1 MAADKGKEV
10 RNMIKAGIIGA
21 TGYAGGEL
29 VRILL
34 GHKKY
39 GD

>member
-1 MAADKGKEV
+1 
-10 RNMIKAGIIGA
+10 MIKAGIIGA

-34 GHKKY
+34 GHKDVEIN
-39 GD
+39 GTVQEAI